1 MPARPDLSGLRAAIA
16 ACREA
21 GCLPALWLRD
31 DDAVAPTPA
40 LDRLLRFSQTTG
52 LATHLAV
59 IPADATEA
67 LGAYV
72 TSNSEFIPVVH
83 GLAHQN
89 HASAE
94 EKKAEFGPHRTLQ
107 ERLADAQTG
116 LHKLRKLFGNRLC
129 PAFVPP
135 WNRMADDMAE
145 GLATAGFTMIST
157 YGPRSVTHPA
167 VGMVQINT
175 HIDPIDWRGTR
186 GLVDPDLIL
195 ARLSATLAARARGE
209 TDGTEPLGLLTH
221 HLVQDAAI
229 WDFCEWLVGTLLDGG
244 ATPWRADGKDEPE

>member
-1 MPARPDLSGLRAAIA
+1 MPVRPDLSGLRAAMA

-31 DDAVAPTPA
+31 DDAVEPTPA

-59 IPADATEA
+59 IPADATKA

-72 TSNSEFIPVVH
+72 ASNSEFIPVVH

-89 HASAE
+89 HAPVS
-94 EKKAEFGPHRTLQ
+94 EKKAEFGPHRSLQ

-116 LHKLRKLFGNRLC
+116 LDKLRKLFGNRLC

-135 WNRMADDMAE
+135 WNRMADDMAS
-145 GLATAGFTMIST
+145 GLATARFTMIST
-157 YGPRSVTHPA
+157 YGPRSVTNPA

-186 GLVDPDLIL
+186 GLADPDLIL
-195 ARLSATLAARARGE
+195 ARLSATLIARAQGE

-221 HLVQDAAI
+221 HLVQNAAI